1 MDQESERAA
10 VEVARIAWGFPRSP
24 EGRDDLLRQ
33 VREITAGLDQAAVM
47 IALGALLRRGI
58 DRALNEGREDRG
70 DETGFE
76 ESERFF
82 ERWLS
87 SEERRADQSLP
98 CPRGGGALS
107 IWQRSVTGLVRRR
120 DARSSAD
127 ISSSSA
133 AEIVIRSLVSRT

>member
-1 MDQESERAA
+1 VDQESERAA

-33 VREITAGLDQAAVM
+33 VREITVGLDQAAVM

-58 DRALNEGREDRG
+58 DRALNEGREDRE

-87 SEERRADQSLP
+87 SEERRADQSLA
-98 CPRGGGALS
+98 CPRGGGDC
-107 IWQRSVTGLVRRR
+107 RSGRGR
-120 DARSSAD
+120 
-127 ISSSSA
+127 
-133 AEIVIRSLVSRT
+133 

>member
-1 MDQESERAA
+1 VDQESERAA
-10 VEVARIAWGFPRSP
+10 VEVARLAWGFPRSP

-58 DRALNEGREDRG
+58 DRALDEGRED
-70 DETGFE
+70 ETDFD

-87 SEERRADQSLP
+87 SEERRADQSADQSLA
-98 CPRGGGALS
+98 CPRGGSALCFLQRVGAWS
-107 IWQRSVTGLVRRR
+107 GTPSG
-120 DARSSAD
+120 S
-127 ISSSSA
+127 
-133 AEIVIRSLVSRT
+133 